1 MIVAEYACGGW
12 IAQTPLPPTEA
23 AIYKSITTIQ
33 NYNDGILTQILQ
45 NNNYAKV
52 RPTYSLGYFSFCTI
66 VCLPFPHAVMP
77 LLLGGF
83 SCALGVAL
91 TIPPGA

>member
-52 RPTYSLGYFSFCTI
+52 CPTYSLGVFQLLYYGLFAIPSCPY
-66 VCLPFPHAVMP
+66 CLVTSVVPLAVP
-77 LLLGGF
+77 
-83 SCALGVAL
+83 
-91 TIPPGA
+91 